1 MECCLTLLSCYFPV
15 ARAGEIMSR
24 NIFAGLAALA
34 VLCCA
39 SAAQAGEAQ
48 SNEQIALFQ
57 TRNIFHSGLRGTHT
71 VALTFDDGPNK
82 DTLAVLDVLKKE
94 GVKGTFFIVGRMG
107 KRYPEILTRIAR
119 EGHLL
124 ANHSASHP
132 LLSSR
137 FDKHPSRLLSQIRQV
152 DDEIAPLM
160 PTSAK
165 FYFRAPYG
173 SWRRAHAAI
182 LNDDPVL
189 RKYVGPIYWDIG
201 GETRLNRNGYIMS
214 SADWNCWHRGWNA
227 RTCAKGY
234 LRETRRHNGGI
245 ILMHCIHTRSA
256 ALVAAII
263 PVLKQEGYRF
273 VRLDDVPAYRKYETP
288 TVPAQPAVASVD
300 AGIAMAVR

>member
-1 MECCLTLLSCYFPV
+1 M
-15 ARAGEIMSR
+15 RGKIM
-24 NIFAGLAALA
+24 AGLIAGALLFGVNAALA
-34 VLCCA
+34 GDVP
-39 SAAQAGEAQ
+39 
-48 SNEQIALFQ
+48 SNDKVALFQ

-71 VALTFDDGPNK
+71 VALTFDDGPNR
-82 DTLAVLDVLKKE
+82 DTLEVLDVLKKE

-107 KRYPEILTRIAR
+107 KRYPEILARIAR

-137 FDKHPSRLLSQIRQV
+137 YDRHPSRLLSQIRQV
-152 DDEIAPLM
+152 DDEITPLM

-173 SWRRAHAAI
+173 AWRHAHAKI
-182 LNDDPVL
+182 LNNDPIL
-189 RKYVGPIYWDIG
+189 RKYIGPVYWDVG

-214 SADWNCWHRGWNA
+214 SADWNCWHRGWSA

-234 LRETRRHNGGI
+234 LRETRRHNGGVV
-245 ILMHCIHTRSA
+245 LMHCIHTQSA
-256 ALVAAII
+256 ALVAAVV

-273 VRLDDVPAYRKYETP
+273 VRLDEVPAYRKYETP
-288 TVPAQPAVASVD
+288 AAPSQPVVAS
-300 AGIAMAVR
+300 AGAGVAAAAR